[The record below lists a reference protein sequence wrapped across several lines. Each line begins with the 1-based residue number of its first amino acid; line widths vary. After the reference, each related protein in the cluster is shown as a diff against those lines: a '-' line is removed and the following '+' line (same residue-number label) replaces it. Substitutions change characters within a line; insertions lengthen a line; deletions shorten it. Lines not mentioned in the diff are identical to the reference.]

1 MQRSTNI
8 AQKRILLI
16 WGSYMGSSKKVRY
29 GKWHGKASSNFSA
42 FQLFHLC
49 LISAI
54 SLLMQ
59 IIEMFLQGEFSS
71 LMRQNSAK
79 KWMGVDGQKVEKG
92 WKKLAGS
99 NWKAWNSARSSKV
112 CFQFNNDV
120 KVKCVLPSGRI
131 PSICKPNPE
140 TLEGDN
146 ML

>member
-79 KWMGVDGQKVEKG
+79 KWMGKR
-92 WKKLAGS
+92 WKKDEKSWPGPTERHGTVQGAP
-99 NWKAWNSARSSKV
+99 RFVSSLITMLKSSV
-112 CFQFNNDV
+112 CYLVGASPQFAN
-120 KVKCVLPSGRI
+120 LTP
-131 PSICKPNPE
+131 KPLRAITCYN
-140 TLEGDN
+140 
-146 ML
+146 